1 MTRLLSRFARKRRR
15 GQAYTEF
22 IIVLPLLLLLVA
34 GSIGFGQLLYV
45 RLAMEAAAWS
55 GARHA
60 SATLN
65 EARSANQAYQAVRYT
80 LQGFGLVPDKARAH
94 VTTWG
99 QWGRGTEIQVR
110 VCYEVPPPP
119 VPLGEAFPRPDY
131 GVRSPDDAG
140 FPVEEQVVKMD
151 LRSMKA
157 WIPGR
162 FAPRPQRG
170 QVLVWIVF
178 MLPVLLA
185 LIGLVFDGGMMWN
198 QFRRARWVAD
208 GAAVA
213 AASEIDPITYRD
225 RGSGGAR
232 RRCSPHGRLLRAAKQ
247 SQLAHHHRLHSG
259 SSRSRQRLGAD
270 RHLLSG
276 TFRREW
282 NEAQRAGP
290 GASGLGHLAEGPMR
304 LSECTREVLR

>member
-15 GQAYTEF
+15 GQALRRRSGQAYTEF

-119 VPLGEAFPRPDY
+119 VPLGET
-131 GVRSPDDAG
+131 
-140 FPVEEQVVKMD
+140 
-151 LRSMKA
+151 
-157 WIPGR
+157 
-162 FAPRPQRG
+162 FAPTTVCARQT
-170 QVLVWIVF
+170 
-178 MLPVLLA
+178 MPVS
-185 LIGLVFDGGMMWN
+185 
-198 QFRRARWVAD
+198 RW
-208 GAAVA
+208 
-213 AASEIDPITYRD
+213 
-225 RGSGGAR
+225 
-232 RRCSPHGRLLRAAKQ
+232 K
-247 SQLAHHHRLHSG
+247 
-259 SSRSRQRLGAD
+259 SR
-270 RHLLSG
+270 
-276 TFRREW
+276 W
-282 NEAQRAGP
+282 
-290 GASGLGHLAEGPMR
+290 
-304 LSECTREVLR
+304 